1 MIDFSISND
10 EYHNDLMELVR
21 PFESR
26 SDENLSLA
34 VEYENTDGV
43 FKVRIASDKF
53 DGFVKNYA
61 FKIDTDG
68 DLERK
73 RVEKR
78 YLKIAI
84 YRTLSFL
91 LNVNLPY
98 GCLTGIRP
106 TKLYCE
112 IENYTD
118 RYSKSAHDVFLKDYS
133 VSD

>member
-10 EYHNDLMELVR
+10 EYLNDLMELVR

-84 YRTLSFL
+84 
-91 LNVNLPY
+91 
-98 GCLTGIRP
+98 
-106 TKLYCE
+106 
-112 IENYTD
+112 
-118 RYSKSAHDVFLKDYS
+118 
-133 VSD
+133 